1 MDKSELHLDRTF
13 QAKLREVYLDRD
25 VKCPRCRY
33 HLRGVPGPRCPE
45 CGLVI
50 TEFLRVADTTG
61 WRLQKARVKW
71 LIRRLIVWVLLLV
84 IGVCVIVG
92 ALLWR

>member
-1 MDKSELHLDRTF
+1 MDERQLQLDRAF
-13 QAKLREVYLDRD
+13 QAKLREMYLDRD

-61 WRLQKARVKW
+61 WRLQRARMRW
-71 LIRRLIVWVLLLV
+71 LARRMITWALLLV
-84 IGVCVIVG
+84 IVGCVIAG
-92 ALLWR
+92 AVLWR